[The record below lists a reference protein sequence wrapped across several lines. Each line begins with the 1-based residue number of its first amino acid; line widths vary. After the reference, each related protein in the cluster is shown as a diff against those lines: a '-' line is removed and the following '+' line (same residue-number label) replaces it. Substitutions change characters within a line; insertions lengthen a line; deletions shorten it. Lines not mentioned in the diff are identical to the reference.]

1 MKDNTALNH
10 ERVKML
16 KQEHE
21 DKRSALAR
29 QLEMSKESE
38 EWRRREIERKARRE
52 EEQWSVNKRAKLVQS
67 IQLQQDRILDLQ
79 LKRDKIKENKATAD
93 FIDGMI
99 ARAMSEVGAL
109 ELQISN

>member
-29 QLEMSKESE
+29 QIEMSKELE
-38 EWRRREIERKARRE
+38 EWRRRE

-67 IQLQQDRILDLQ
+67 IQLQQDRILAQQ
-79 LKRDKIKENKATAD
+79 LKMGQDKGKQ
-93 FIDGMI
+93 GH
-99 ARAMSEVGAL
+99 S
-109 ELQISN
+109 